1 MKRTIVLLW
10 MAPSAPL
17 GSGPVSQRLLHTPA
31 LNSSTSMHLSIR
43 LAICFLP
50 QYLCSSLSLFSIQPL
65 PALSGYTVYHVCV
78 CADKQWKLMQS
89 FSPNGHSLSRNGKY
103 HRQRLQDILYIY
115 GCFFLKH
122 TKLVYYVTSLFNLY
136 VDIQYNTFLKF

>member
-10 MAPSAPL
+10 MAPSALL
-17 GSGPVSQRLLHTPA
+17 GSGPVSQRLLHSPA

-50 QYLCSSLSLFSIQPL
+50 QYLCSSLSLFHSIQPL

-115 GCFFLKH
+115 GCFFNLFFLFFTKH
-122 TKLVYYVTSLFNLY
+122 TKHFS
-136 VDIQYNTFLKF
+136 